1 MCILSEENI
10 FELEVGIPTG
20 VEIQLTQRV
29 LKVTGPKGTLTKD
42 LNHIP
47 VEIRKDKD
55 KILISK
61 GWPKRHDRAMV
72 GTATAHVRN
81 LIKGVTNG
89 FVYKLRVVYAHF
101 PVTIKVQEKERR
113 VLIENFSGEKTPR
126 VARIAEGVKVK
137 VTGDEVVVE
146 GISLDAVSETASNI
160 QRSTL
165 IKEKD
170 QRVFLDGLYIFEK
183 GASA

>member
-1 MCILSEENI
+1 LPEEDI

-20 VEIQLTQRV
+20 VEIQLTQRA

-61 GWPKRHDRAMV
+61 SWPKRHDKAMV
-72 GTATAHVRN
+72 GTAAAHIRN
-81 LIKGVTNG
+81 MIKGVTNG
-89 FVYKLRVVYAHF
+89 YVYKLRVVYAHF

-113 VLIENFSGEKTPR
+113 VMIENFSGEKTPR
-126 VARIAEGVKVK
+126 IAQIVDGASVKVS
-137 VTGDEVVVE
+137 GDEVVVE
-146 GISLDAVSETASNI
+146 GLNLEAVSATASNI
-160 QRSTL
+160 QISTL